1 MKIALVGN
9 PNSGK
14 TTIFNRLTG
23 AKQKV
28 GNWPG
33 VTVERKSG
41 VVQLSN
47 STLNPELIDLPG
59 LYSMTQVEPG
69 QDEQIA
75 IDFLLG
81 DEADVIINVVDSANL
96 ERNLVL
102 TTQLMDLG
110 KPVIVVANM
119 LDVAEQSG
127 KRILLEELSK
137 RLNLTIIPVIGSKG
151 EGIAELKAEL
161 TKQFQRPDAANSKKS
176 VSPQFTLNADQVVMR
191 YKKVKEL
198 TNGVCIVSEQRSD
211 LSAKIDRIV
220 LNRFAGVPIFLF
232 MMYLMFTIAVNFGAV
247 FIDFFDILV
256 GALLIDGLKLG
267 LESLGAPTWLGVL
280 LGDGVGA
287 GIQLVATFIPV
298 IAVLYFCLSI
308 LEDSGYLSRAAFVID
323 RLMSSIGLP
332 GNAFVPLIV
341 GFGCNVPAVMSAR
354 TMNRESDR
362 LLTIIMAPFMS
373 CGARLTVYALFAAAF
388 FPTNGANVVFALYLF
403 GIVVAV
409 GSGFVFRKMVF
420 SGDKTPS
427 FTEMPAYHL
436 PVWQNLFL
444 TTWYRLKGF
453 IVRAGKTIVLVVM
466 LLSMLNSIGTDG
478 SFGHENSDSSVLAKT
493 AQALTPVLSPLGV
506 EEDNWP
512 ATVGIVTGLFAKEAI
527 VGTLDALY
535 VGEEEDDTQWSLL
548 NSIEEASQTLV
559 DNSLDLVYKFGDPLG
574 LSAANEEGAS
584 NSQLLTAMAAQFNG
598 QLGAFSY
605 LVLILLYTPCVAVLG
620 AIKRESGARWMWVV
634 VAWTTSIAYILA
646 ISVYQVGQL
655 TTTPLSASLWL
666 ALMASSLIAWR
677 FALLSIGK
685 KMRAV
690 PTYQINLS

>member
-1 MKIALVGN
+1 MKVALVGN
-9 PNSGK
+9 PNCGK
-14 TTIFNRLTG
+14 TTLFNRLTG

-33 VTVERKSG
+33 VTVERKTG
-41 VVQLSN
+41 ELKLAN
-47 STLNPELIDLPG
+47 DMAELIDLPG
-59 LYSMTQVEPG
+59 LYSIEQLEPG

-75 IDFLLG
+75 IDFLKSH
-81 DEADVIINVVDSANL
+81 EADLIINVVDAANL

-102 TTQLMDLG
+102 TTQLKELG
-110 KPVIVVANM
+110 TPIVVVANM
-119 LDVAEQSG
+119 LDVAKQRG
-127 KRILLEELSK
+127 KDISVEKLAE
-137 RLNLTIIPVIGSKG
+137 RLGVPVIPVIGSKG
-151 EGIAELKAEL
+151 TGIESLRNTLTSLYGKVPKGDEKVKAEVNL
-161 TKQFQRPDAANSKKS
+161 GQSNTDN
-176 VSPQFTLNADQVVMR
+176 VVKR
-191 YKKVKEL
+191 YQTIREL
-198 TNGVCIVSEQRSD
+198 TNGVSVVSETRSD
-211 LSAKIDRIV
+211 LTTKIDKIV
-220 LNRFAGVPIFLF
+220 LNRIVGVPVFLF

-256 GALLIDGLKLG
+256 GAVLIDGLKLS
-267 LESLGAPTWLGVL
+267 LESMGLPAWVGVI

-403 GIVVAV
+403 GILVAV
-409 GSGFVFRKMVF
+409 ASGFIFRKLVF
-420 SGDKTPS
+420 SAERTPS
-427 FTEMPAYHL
+427 FTEMPAYHM
-436 PVWQNLFL
+436 PVWRNLFL

-453 IVRAGKTIVLVVM
+453 IVRAGKTIVLVVT
-466 LLSMLNSIGTDG
+466 LLSVLNSVGTDG
-478 SFGHENSDSSVLAKT
+478 TFGHENSEASVLAKV
-493 AQALTPVLSPLGV
+493 AQVVTPVLSPLGISD
-506 EEDNWP
+506 ENWP
-512 ATVGIVTGLFAKEAI
+512 ATVGVVTGLFAKEAI

-535 VGEEEDDTQWSLL
+535 VGPAADEGEWSL
-548 NSIEEASQTLV
+548 SAKIVEAT
-559 DNSLDLVYKFGDPLG
+559 DSLLTNASDLVYKLGDPLG
-574 LSAANEEGAS
+574 LSAANEEGAA
-584 NSQLLTAMAAQFNG
+584 NSQLLTAMASQFHG

-620 AIKRESGARWMWVV
+620 AVKRESGGKWMWLV

-646 ISVYQVGQL
+646 TSVYQIGQISVNP
-655 TTTPLSASLWL
+655 TFAVSWL
-666 ALMASSLIAWR
+666 VAMI
-677 FALLSIGK
+677 ALLFVWARVLKTIGK
-685 KMRAV
+685 KVNEV
-690 PTYQINLS
+690 PTYKIKLS

>member
-1 MKIALVGN
+1 MKVALVGN
-9 PNSGK
+9 PNCGK
-14 TTIFNRLTG
+14 TTLFNRLTG

-33 VTVERKSG
+33 VTVERKTG
-41 VVQLSN
+41 ELKLAN
-47 STLNPELIDLPG
+47 DMAELIDLPG
-59 LYSMTQVEPG
+59 LYSIEQLEPG

-75 IDFLLG
+75 IDFLKSH
-81 DEADVIINVVDSANL
+81 EADLIINVVDAANL

-102 TTQLMDLG
+102 TTQLKELG
-110 KPVIVVANM
+110 TPIVVVANM
-119 LDVAEQSG
+119 LDVAQQRG
-127 KRILLEELSK
+127 KDISVEKLAE
-137 RLNLTIIPVIGSKG
+137 RLGVPVIPVVGSKG
-151 EGIAELKAEL
+151 TGIELLRNTL
-161 TKQFQRPDAANSKKS
+161 TSLYSKVPKG
-176 VSPQFTLNADQVVMR
+176 NE
-191 YKKVKEL
+191 KVKPDVSLAQSNTDNVVKRYQTIREL
-198 TNGVCIVSEQRSD
+198 TNGVSVVSETRSD
-211 LSAKIDRIV
+211 LTTKIDKIV
-220 LNRFAGVPIFLF
+220 LNRIAGVPIFLF

-256 GALLIDGLKLG
+256 GAVLIDGLKLS
-267 LESLGAPTWLGVL
+267 LESMGLPAWVGVI

-388 FPTNGANVVFALYLF
+388 FPTNGANIVFALYLF
-403 GIVVAV
+403 GILVAV
-409 GSGFVFRKMVF
+409 ASGFIFRKLVF
-420 SGDKTPS
+420 SAERTPS
-427 FTEMPAYHL
+427 FTEMPAYHM
-436 PVWQNLFL
+436 PVWRNLFL

-453 IVRAGKTIVLVVM
+453 IVRAGKTIVLVVT
-466 LLSMLNSIGTDG
+466 LLSVLNSVGTDG
-478 SFGHENSDSSVLAKT
+478 TFGHENSDASVLAKA
-493 AQALTPVLSPLGV
+493 AQVVTPVLSPLGIDD
-506 EEDNWP
+506 ENWP
-512 ATVGIVTGLFAKEAI
+512 ATVGVVTGLFAKEAI

-535 VGEEEDDTQWSLL
+535 VGQAADEGEWSL
-548 NSIEEASQTLV
+548 SAKIAEAT
-559 DNSLDLVYKFGDPLG
+559 DSLLTNASDLVYKLGDPLG
-574 LSAANEEGAS
+574 LNAANQEGAA
-584 NSQLLTAMAAQFNG
+584 NSQLLTAMASQFHG

-620 AIKRESGARWMWVV
+620 AVKRESGGKWMWLV

-646 ISVYQVGQL
+646 TSVYQIGQISINP
-655 TTTPLSASLWL
+655 TFAVSWL
-666 ALMASSLIAWR
+666 VAMV
-677 FALLSIGK
+677 ALLFVWARVLKTIGK
-685 KMRAV
+685 KVNEV
-690 PTYQINLS
+690 PTYKIKLS